1 MFPRII
7 KQKFAIAWQNRLEIV
22 QSLWQKPLRSVAAQ
36 MAIQMQLNVVNESN
50 SLIAIQSLMNKSKVS
65 SQITNLIK
73 HIITIMQL
81 GLFIFSTIIR

>member
-7 KQKFAIAWQNRLEIV
+7 KQKFAIAWENRLEIV
-22 QSLWQKPLRSVAAQ
+22 QSLWQKPLRSVAVQ

-73 HIITIMQL
+73 HITTIMQL

>member
-7 KQKFAIAWQNRLEIV
+7 KQKVAIAWENRLEIV
-22 QSLWQKPLRSVAAQ
+22 QSLWQKPLRSVAVQ